1 MNINPILARA
11 LTASASAL
19 LVSLAP
25 ITASAQ
31 PTGDSALSSPEN
43 GPRVTDPGL
52 HAIVGGTVHLP
63 SGAEAGATILI
74 RDGKV
79 ERIMRDGGDADLSG
93 YRVWELAEDAH
104 VYPGFVEPWFEVDTP
119 AHESSMPGRHW
130 NSRITPNR
138 SVLEGSGLSGS
149 DAESLRKLGFVA
161 AGIAPKGGILR
172 GLGAVVSTS
181 APTNNTA
188 ADDPTVYRRR
198 AFHTADFFKSGWGG
212 AMEYPTSQMG
222 CIALIRQS
230 IDDAEWQA
238 SSGLNPSTNSL
249 DALTMV
255 DAPFFFH
262 IDHEL
267 EALQADHVLGAFD
280 SSRELV
286 LVGTGTEFKRL
297 DAIADTG
304 ASVIV
309 PLRFPRKPD
318 VSSVGKA
325 ESVDLSTMMVWEQ
338 APTNARRLVEA
349 GVTTAITSS
358 KSRKRGKFFDNLHE
372 AIEAGLSKESALAM
386 VTTVPADLLGV
397 GDTLGTIEAG
407 KPACLVVASGDL
419 FDPDTEDVKVRDVWV
434 EGVRHEISTDD
445 AHPFDGEWAIW
456 VGPEDQPVY
465 EMTINVDGKKI
476 TGTEAADGD
485 EPSTGDARHVKMTE
499 NTISFL
505 LDDEDDGTGT
515 YIMSGILTGDR
526 IAGSAIGP
534 DDGSFTWAAKRIES
548 EEAANEE
555 DTETD
560 GSEVA
565 DEADEDLAPEDLPG
579 YPFGAYAYSE
589 IPPQEAVFFTNATIW
604 TSGPA
609 GVIERGSLLIENGR
623 ISVIADQAEGDIA
636 LRLPENA
643 RSFDLEG
650 KHITP
655 GIVDA
660 HSHTGTWTFGTNEGA
675 QSVTAEVRMEDTSDP
690 DHINWY
696 RQLAAGVT
704 TVNTLHGSANP
715 IGGQN
720 VIQKVRW
727 GSVHPRDMHLSGAM
741 PGIKFALGEN
751 VTHANWG
758 NDGRDRYPQTRM
770 GVDSIMRDR
779 FTAARQYARDW
790 TSYLRSSGDSATEV
804 GMSDSLAKSLA
815 KASMF
820 DGQIPPNSELPR
832 RDHELDALAEIL
844 AGDRLIHCH
853 SYRQDEIL
861 MLAEIAREFG
871 FTIGTYQHGLEAYKV
886 AEAVRERSRGASI
899 FSDWWAY
906 KVEVQDAIAQAGP
919 VMWEAGVNVSY
930 NSDSDNMVR
939 RLNTEAAKA
948 IKYGNV
954 PEDEAFK
961 FVTINP
967 AYQLGIEDRVGS
979 IEVGKDA
986 DIAIWSGPPMSTLS
1000 QCEQTWVDGRQ
1011 YFSIEKD
1018 NELRERIAA
1027 ERARLV
1033 AKINGKPDKKADKEE
1048 DEADTTESDEE
1059 SETPERR
1066 LSLAQR
1072 IQLDQLRAHNLNLW
1086 LEGKELDTTMQPGD
1100 CGCGLSHMGIIR

>member
-25 ITASAQ
+25 SIALAQ

-52 HAIVGGTVHLP
+52 HAITGGTVHLP
-63 SGAEAGATILI
+63 SGEEILVTIMI
-74 RDGKV
+74 RDGKI
-79 ERIMRDGGDADLSG
+79 ERVARAIDADAVDLTG
-93 YRVWELAEDAH
+93 YRVWELPEDAH

-119 AHESSMPGRHW
+119 EHDSALPGRHW

-138 SVLEGSGLSGS
+138 SVLEGAGLNSG

-161 AGIAPKGGILR
+161 AGIAPDDGILR
-172 GLGAVVSTS
+172 GTGAVVSTAS
-181 APTNNTA
+181 PTDNSA
-188 ADDPTVYRRR
+188 ADDPTIYRRE
-198 AFHTADFFKSGWGG
+198 AFHAVDFYRGGWGG
-212 AMEYPTSQMG
+212 GMQYPTSQMG

-238 SSGLNPSTNSL
+238 NSGLNPSTNAL

-255 DAPFFFH
+255 DAPFVFNT
-262 IDHEL
+262 DHEL

-325 ESVDLSTMMVWEQ
+325 DSVDLSTMMIWEQ
-338 APTNARRLVEA
+338 APTNARRLIEA

-358 KSRKRGKFFDNLHE
+358 KSRKRGKFFGNLHQ
-372 AIEAGLSKESALAM
+372 AIEAGLSKDDALAM

-397 GDTLGTIEAG
+397 GDVLGTIEAG

-419 FDPDTEDVKVRDVWV
+419 FDPDADDVKIRDVWV

-548 EEAANEE
+548 DDAAAEE
-555 DTETD
+555 DADED
-560 GSEVA
+560 VA
-565 DEADEDLAPEDLPG
+565 DEADDDEGERAPDELPG
-579 YPFGAYAYSE
+579 YPFGAYAVDSL
-589 IPPQEAVFFTNATIW
+589 PPQETVLFTNATIW

-609 GVIERGSLLIENGR
+609 GIIEKGSLLIENGR
-623 ISVIADQAEGDIA
+623 ISVIADQTEGEIA
-636 LRLPENA
+636 LRIPENT
-643 RSFDLEG
+643 RTFDLEG

-790 TSYLRSSGDSATEV
+790 TSYLRTSGDSATEV

-815 KASMF
+815 KASVF
-820 DGQIPPNSELPR
+820 EGQIPPNSVLPR
-832 RDHELDALAEIL
+832 RDHELDAIAEIL

-861 MLAEIAREFG
+861 MLAELAREFG
-871 FTIGTYQHGLEAYKV
+871 FIIGTYQHGLEAYKV
-886 AEAVRERSRGASI
+886 AESVREYSLGASI

-906 KVEVQDAIAQAGP
+906 KVEVQDAIPQAGP

-986 DIAIWSGPPMSTLS
+986 DLAIWSGYPMSTLS
-1000 QCEQTWVDGRQ
+1000 QCEQTWIDGRQ

-1018 NELRERIAA
+1018 RQMRTRIAA
-1027 ERARLV
+1027 ERARLI
-1033 AKINGKPDKKADKEE
+1033 AKINGKPDKKKDSDE
-1048 DEADTTESDEE
+1048 DSESD
-1059 SETPERR
+1059 STDKAETPERR

-1072 IQLDQLRAHNLNLW
+1072 IQLQHLRAHSMNLW

-1100 CGCGLSHMGIIR
+1100 CGCGLSHMGVIR

>member
-25 ITASAQ
+25 SAALAQ

-52 HAIVGGTVHLP
+52 HAIKGGTVHLP
-63 SGAEAGATILI
+63 SGEEILVTIMI
-74 RDGKV
+74 RDGKI
-79 ERIMRDGGDADLSG
+79 ERVARAIDADAVNLTG
-93 YRVWELAEDAH
+93 YRVWELPEGSH

-119 AHESSMPGRHW
+119 EHDRAQPGRHW

-138 SVLEGSGLSGS
+138 SALEGTGLNGG
-149 DAESLRKLGFVA
+149 DAEALRKLGFVA
-161 AGIAPKGGILR
+161 AGIAPDDGILR
-172 GLGAVVSTS
+172 GIGAVVSTAS
-181 APTNNTA
+181 PTDNTA
-188 ADDPTVYRRR
+188 ANDPTVYRRE
-198 AFHTADFFKSGWGG
+198 AFHAADFYRGGWGG
-212 AMEYPTSQMG
+212 GMQYPTSQMG

-238 SSGLNPSTNSL
+238 SSGLNPSTNAL
-249 DALTMV
+249 DALTMI
-255 DAPFFFH
+255 DAPFFFNT
-262 IDHEL
+262 DHEL

-280 SSRELV
+280 SNRELV

-304 ASVIV
+304 AGVIV

-349 GVTTAITSS
+349 GVITAITSS

-372 AIEAGLSKESALAM
+372 AIEAGLSKEDALAM
-386 VTTVPADLLGV
+386 VTTVPADMLGV
-397 GDTLGTIEAG
+397 GDVLGTIEAG

-419 FDPDTEDVKVRDVWV
+419 FDPDADDVEIRDVWV

-456 VGPEDQPVY
+456 VGPEDQPVF

-548 EEAANEE
+548 DVAAAEA
-555 DTETD
+555 
-560 GSEVA
+560 
-565 DEADEDLAPEDLPG
+565 EADEDVADEGDEEEGKLSPDELPG
-579 YPFGAYAYSE
+579 YPFGAYAVDAL
-589 IPPQEAVFFTNATIW
+589 PPQETVLFTNATIW

-609 GVIERGSLLIENGR
+609 GIIEKGSLLIENGR
-623 ISVIADQAEGDIA
+623 ISVIADQADGEIA
-636 LRLPENA
+636 LRIPENT
-643 RSFDLEG
+643 RTFDLEG

-790 TSYLRSSGDSATEV
+790 TSYLRTSGDSATEV
-804 GMSDSLAKSLA
+804 GMTDALAKSLA
-815 KASMF
+815 KASAF
-820 DGQIPPNSELPR
+820 EAQIPPSSVLPR

-844 AGDRLIHCH
+844 AGDRLVHCH

-861 MLAEIAREFG
+861 MLAELAREFG

-886 AEAVRERSRGASI
+886 AESVREHSRGASI

-906 KVEVQDAIAQAGP
+906 KVEVQDAIPQAGP

-954 PEDEAFK
+954 PEVEAFK

-979 IEVGKDA
+979 IEIGKDA
-986 DIAIWSGPPMSTLS
+986 DLAIWSGYPMSTLT
-1000 QCEQTWVDGRQ
+1000 QCEQTWIDGRQ

-1018 NELRERIAA
+1018 EEMRTRIAA

-1033 AKINGKPDKKADKEE
+1033 AKINGKPDKRKDSDEDAESDST
-1048 DEADTTESDEE
+1048 DEA
-1059 SETPERR
+1059 ETPERR

-1072 IQLDQLRAHNLNLW
+1072 IQLEHLRAHSMNLW

-1100 CGCGLSHMGIIR
+1100 CGCGLSHMGVIR

>member
-1 MNINPILARA
+1 MILRST
-11 LTASASAL
+11 LTALS
-19 LVSLAP
+19 VCLAA
-25 ITASAQ
+25 TATFAQ

-43 GPRVTDPGL
+43 GPRVTDPGM
-52 HAIVGGTVHLP
+52 HAITGGLVQLP
-63 SGAEAGATILI
+63 SGEAVEAALLI
-74 RDGKV
+74 RDGKI
-79 ERIMRDGGDADLSG
+79 ESIARDPGDDDLTG
-93 YRVWELAEDAH
+93 YRIWALEEGSH
-104 VYPGFVEPWFEVDTP
+104 IYPGFIDPWVEVDTP
-119 AHESSMPGRHW
+119 AHSAGRPGRHW
-130 NSRITPNR
+130 NSRITPDR
-138 SVLEGSGLSGS
+138 SVLEGEGLSSS

-161 AGIAPKGGILR
+161 AGIAPDSGILR
-172 GLGAVVSTS
+172 GLGAVVSTA
-181 APTNNTA
+181 APTSNTA
-188 ADDPTVYRRR
+188 ADDPSIYRRN
-198 AFHTADFFKSGWGG
+198 AFHTADFFKGGWGG

-222 CIALIRQS
+222 CIALIRQA

-238 SSGLNPSTNSL
+238 ASGINPTRNSL
-249 DALTMV
+249 DALTV
-255 DAPFFFH
+255 YDRPVFFN

-267 EALQADHVLGAFD
+267 EALQASHLMEDFD
-280 SSRELV
+280 TERALV

-297 DAIADTG
+297 GAIAETG

-325 ESVDLSTMMVWEQ
+325 ESVDLETMMTWEQ
-338 APTNARRLVEA
+338 APTNARRLAEA
-349 GVTTAITSS
+349 GISTALTSS

-372 AIEAGLSKESALAM
+372 AIEAGLSKEAALSM
-386 VTTVPADLLGV
+386 ITTAPAEMLGV
-397 GDTLGTIEAG
+397 DASLGTIEAG
-407 KPACLVVASGDL
+407 KAASLVVASGDL
-419 FDPDTEDVKVRDVWV
+419 FDPEADDVKIRDVWI
-434 EGVRHEISTDD
+434 EGTRHEISTDD

-456 VGPEDQPVY
+456 VGPEGAPVF
-465 EMTINVDGKKI
+465 EMTIEVDGKKI
-476 TGTEAADGD
+476 KGTEAADGD
-485 EPSTGDARHVKMTE
+485 EPATGDARHVKMTQ

-505 LDDEDDGTGT
+505 LDDEDDGSGT
-515 YIMSGILTGDR
+515 YIMSGILTGDQ

-534 DDGSFTWAAKRIES
+534 DNSAFTWAARRIES
-548 EEAANEE
+548 EQNDETEEEVDVAEDNAN
-555 DTETD
+555 
-560 GSEVA
+560 
-565 DEADEDLAPEDLPG
+565 DEDEHAPEQLPG
-579 YPFGAYAYSE
+579 YPFGAYAYDA
-589 IPPQEAVFFTNATIW
+589 IPDQETVLFTNATIW

-609 GVIERGSLLIENGR
+609 GIIENGSVLIENGT
-623 ISVIADQAEGDIA
+623 ISVVTDGEIAV
-636 LRLPENA
+636 RLPENS
-643 RSFDLEG
+643 RTFDLQG

-675 QSVTAEVRMEDTSDP
+675 QAVTAEVRMEDTSDP

-727 GSVHPRDMHLSGAM
+727 GAVHPRDMHLAGAKA
-741 PGIKFALGEN
+741 GIKFALGEN

-770 GVDSIMRDR
+770 GVDTIMRDR

-790 TSYLRSSGDSATEV
+790 TSYLRTSGDRPESI
-804 GMSDSLAKSLA
+804 GMTDGVAKSLA
-815 KASMF
+815 KASKF
-820 DGQIPPNSELPR
+820 EGQIPPLDVMPR

-886 AEAVRERSRGASI
+886 AEVVRERSRGASI

-948 IKYGNV
+948 VKYGNV

-967 AYQLGIEDRVGS
+967 AYQLGIESRVGS

-986 DIAIWSGPPMSTLS
+986 DLAIWSGPPMSTLS

-1027 ERARLV
+1027 ERARLIT
-1033 AKINGKPDKKADKEE
+1033 KINGKPDKKKDKQE
-1048 DEADTTESDEE
+1048 DESEADDAEE
-1059 SETPERR
+1059 TETPERR
-1066 LSLAQR
+1066 MSLAQR
-1072 IQLDQLRAHNLNLW
+1072 IQLDQLRAHNMNLW
-1086 LEGKELDTTMQPGD
+1086 LEGKSPATSMQPGD
-1100 CGCGLSHMGIIR
+1100 CGCGMSHMGVIR

>member
-1 MNINPILARA
+1 MNINPLLART
-11 LTASASAL
+11 LTVSASAL
-19 LVSLAP
+19 LVSIAP
-25 ITASAQ
+25 SAAAAQ

-52 HAIVGGTVHLP
+52 HAIKGGTVHLP
-63 SGAEAGATILI
+63 SGEEILVTIMI
-74 RDGKV
+74 RDGKI
-79 ERIMRDGGDADLSG
+79 ERVARAIDADAVDLAG
-93 YRVWELAEDAH
+93 YRVWELPEDAH

-119 AHESSMPGRHW
+119 EHDSAMPGRHW

-138 SVLEGSGLSGS
+138 SVLEGTGLNSG
-149 DAESLRKLGFVA
+149 DADSLRKLGFVA
-161 AGIAPKGGILR
+161 AGIAPDDGILR
-172 GLGAVVSTS
+172 GIGAVVST
-181 APTNNTA
+181 ATPTDNSA
-188 ADDPTVYRRR
+188 ADDPTIYRRE
-198 AFHTADFFKSGWGG
+198 AFHAADFYRGGWGG
-212 AMEYPTSQMG
+212 GMQYPTSQMG

-238 SSGLNPSTNSL
+238 NAGLNPSTNAL

-255 DAPFFFH
+255 DAPFFFNT
-262 IDHEL
+262 DHEL

-286 LVGTGTEFKRL
+286 LIGTGTEFKRL

-325 ESVDLSTMMVWEQ
+325 DSVDLSTMMVWEQ

-358 KSRKRGKFFDNLHE
+358 KSRKRGKFFGNLHE
-372 AIEAGLSKESALAM
+372 AIEAGLSKDDALAM
-386 VTTVPADLLGV
+386 ITTVPADMLGV
-397 GDTLGTIEAG
+397 GDVLGTIEAG
-407 KPACLVVASGDL
+407 KPACLVIASGDL
-419 FDPDTEDVKVRDVWV
+419 FDPDADDVEIRDVWV

-465 EMTINVDGKKI
+465 EMTINVEGKKI
-476 TGTEAADGD
+476 TGTEAGDGD
-485 EPSTGDARHVKMTE
+485 EPSTSDTRHVKMTE

-505 LDDEDDGTGT
+505 IDNEDDGTGT

-534 DDGSFTWAAKRIES
+534 DDGSFTWAARRIE
-548 EEAANEE
+548 
-555 DTETD
+555 T
-560 GSEVA
+560 EVA
-565 DEADEDLAPEDLPG
+565 DAEEDAEEDLADEGDEDEGELAPDELPG
-579 YPFGAYAYSE
+579 YPFGAYAVDAL
-589 IPPQEAVFFTNATIW
+589 PPQETVLFTNATIW

-609 GVIERGSLLIENGR
+609 GIIEKGSLLIENGR
-623 ISVIADQAEGDIA
+623 ISVIADQADGEIA
-636 LRLPENA
+636 LRIPENT
-643 RSFDLEG
+643 RTFDLEG

-790 TSYLRSSGDSATEV
+790 TSYLRTSGDSATEL
-804 GMSDSLAKSLA
+804 GMSDTLAKSLA
-815 KASMF
+815 KASVF
-820 DGQIPPNSELPR
+820 EGQIPPNEELPR
-832 RDHELDALAEIL
+832 RDHELDAIAEIL

-861 MLAEIAREFG
+861 MLAELAREFG
-871 FTIGTYQHGLEAYKV
+871 FIIGTYQHGLEAYKV
-886 AEAVRERSRGASI
+886 AESVREYSLGASI

-906 KVEVQDAIAQAGP
+906 KVEVQDAIPQAGP

-967 AYQLGIEDRVGS
+967 AYQLGIQDRVGS
-979 IEVGKDA
+979 IEIGKDA
-986 DIAIWSGPPMSTLS
+986 DLAIWSGYPMSTLS
-1000 QCEQTWVDGRQ
+1000 QCEQTWIDGRQ

-1018 NELRERIAA
+1018 QQMRTRIAT
-1027 ERARLV
+1027 ERARLI
-1033 AKINGKPDKKADKEE
+1033 AKINGKPDKKNNSDEGDE
-1048 DEADTTESDEE
+1048 SESTDEA
-1059 SETPERR
+1059 ETPERR
-1066 LSLAQR
+1066 ISLSQR
-1072 IQLDQLRAHNLNLW
+1072 IQLQHLRAHSMNLW
-1086 LEGKELDTTMQPGD
+1086 LEGKEFGIAMEPGD
-1100 CGCGLSHMGIIR
+1100 CGCGLSHMGVIR